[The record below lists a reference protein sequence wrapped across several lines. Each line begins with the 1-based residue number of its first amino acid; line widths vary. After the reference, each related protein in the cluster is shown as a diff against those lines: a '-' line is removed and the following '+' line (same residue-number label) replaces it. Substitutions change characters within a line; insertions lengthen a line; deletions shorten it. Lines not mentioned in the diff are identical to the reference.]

1 MYMCNNLFYT
11 VTKLENVYN
20 SELGK
25 VDLIALQ
32 PSIGFNQ
39 E

>member
-1 MYMCNNLFYT
+1 
-11 VTKLENVYN
+11 
-20 SELGK
+20 